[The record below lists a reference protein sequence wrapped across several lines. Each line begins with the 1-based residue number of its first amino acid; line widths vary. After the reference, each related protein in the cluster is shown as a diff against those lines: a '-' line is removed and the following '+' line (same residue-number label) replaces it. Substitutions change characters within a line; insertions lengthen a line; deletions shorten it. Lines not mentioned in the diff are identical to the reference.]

1 MIQASLRISYL
12 VLAIGLLLSGE
23 VSGANKPAKV
33 APQKKKTET
42 SNEPKIIAKKD
53 FIEALKKLAKDERVP
68 VASSTLVEKG
78 RGEEYYSVEKAF
90 DGDPETFWAEGAK
103 GPGQN
108 EWIAFHVPDESTHI
122 EIVPGAGKEQFENF
136 NRPKTAVVDIYLVKL
151 KQEDGEYTPTFKWL
165 SRVDFAFKDKNTP
178 VQRKIPAKLPEL
190 AIEVRTLY
198 VGVLILQEVYKGQF
212 DDTSIA
218 EIRASAVWGEK

>member
-1 MIQASLRISYL
+1 VTQPSMRIVYL
-12 VLAIGLLLSGE
+12 LLAIGLLLSGAT
-23 VSGANKPAKV
+23 SGANKPAKKT
-33 APQKKKTET
+33 PQKNKTET
-42 SNEPKIIAKKD
+42 SNESNVIPKKD

-90 DGDPETFWAEGAK
+90 DGDLETFWAEGAK
-103 GPGQN
+103 GSGQN
-108 EWIAFHVPDESTHI
+108 EWIAFHIPDESTHI
-122 EIVPGAGKEQFENF
+122 EIIPGAGKEQFENF
-136 NRPKTAVVDIYLVKL
+136 NRPKTATVYIYSVRL
-151 KQEDGEYTPTFKWL
+151 KQEDGEYAPTFKLL

-178 VQRKIPAKLPEL
+178 VPCKIPVKLPEL

-198 VGVLILQEVYKGQF
+198 VGVLVLQDVYKGQF

-218 EIRASAVWGEK
+218 EIHASAVWGEK